1 MQKNCKIYLNQLRT
15 NYEMEEQ
22 RPRQPV
28 INEYFLIATECKH
41 KVKYGK
47 GLKILSPKQIL
58 QRFPMAQ
65 AQLKAGNAVSRKRKS
80 KKVCNNIMNSI
91 KL

>member
-1 MQKNCKIYLNQLRT
+1 
-15 NYEMEEQ
+15 
-22 RPRQPV
+22 
-28 INEYFLIATECKH
+28 
-41 KVKYGK
+41 
-47 GLKILSPKQIL
+47 
-58 QRFPMAQ
+58 MAQ